1 MARTQND
8 RNRSR
13 DDLNVAQPT
22 MHSVEV
28 LLDEEQLAA
37 VEGWRSAN
45 LIPTRP
51 EALREL
57 VRLGLL
63 SEIAKIHQL
72 VSDIRASVDNHR
84 LRSDLSD

>member
-1 MARTQND
+1 MARTNND
-8 RNRSR
+8 RNRILEDATSEPACLHR
-13 DDLNVAQPT
+13 
-22 MHSVEV
+22 VEV
-28 LLDEEQLAA
+28 LLDDEQFAA

-51 EALREL
+51 EALCEL

-72 VSDIRASVDNHR
+72 VADIRASVDSRRLHR
-84 LRSDLSD
+84 DLTD

>member
-1 MARTQND
+1 MARVND
-8 RNRSR
+8 RNRA
-13 DDLNVAQPT
+13 LNDAASHSAS
-22 MHSVEV
+22 MHRFEV
-28 LLDEEQLAA
+28 LLDDEQLAA

-72 VSDIRASVDNHR
+72 VADIRASVDSR
-84 LRSDLSD
+84 LMRRDLPD